1 MEEKN
6 STNTIIHR
14 PMKFRILLLL
24 LCAASL
30 AACSSRRIVV
40 PLEGCVAL
48 NTSSGRS
55 VGRLSGGKTD
65 TLYPVVR
72 GIPAEWRQAEVY
84 FADDFPQV
92 LYQGFRQGRVS
103 EEFCMRY
110 FEAWGRD
117 TADCSARSLRAWI
130 AFAAG
135 VAPDGR
141 FAYRVDSD
149 GDDDLSDEPTSYF
162 AADSASS
169 VSTAVYVER
178 YAGGAIHPD
187 TVHIHPFRRYW
198 GMCIAYDDLRR
209 GSFWTGDDYYTVHVK
224 PVSDT
229 YRDGTL
235 RFEGPDTVEIEA
247 TDRFVR
253 LSGVMHRIDSLRF
266 DGRELRLTRCPEES
280 DPCVLQPGFRP
291 FPFEAET
298 LDGRRIRFP
307 DDFAG
312 RYVLLDFWAIG
323 CGPCRAEIERT
334 LRPCYDRFRDAGF
347 EIVGVAD
354 DSAADL
360 DEWVPASAIAW
371 PIVADRP
378 DKRVQKLY
386 GVRGYPT
393 LLLVGP
399 DGRIVSRDDGDLRG
413 SRLAATLEKLLGAP
427 QR

>member
-1 MEEKN
+1 
-6 STNTIIHR
+6 
-14 PMKFRILLLL
+14 MKFRILLLL

-30 AACSSRRIVV
+30 AACSPRRIVV

-55 VGRLSGGKTD
+55 VSSLSGRRTD

-72 GIPAEWRQAEVY
+72 GVPAEWRQTEVY

-117 TADCSARSLRAWI
+117 TAGCSARPLRAWI

-141 FAYRVDSD
+141 LAYRIDSD
-149 GDDDLSDEPTSYF
+149 GDDDLSDEPTAYF
-162 AADSASS
+162 AADSTAS

-178 YAGGAIHPD
+178 YAGGAIYPD

-198 GMCIAYDDLRR
+198 GMCIACDDFRTGSFTTGGDRYAVRVMPTVDAYDD
-209 GSFWTGDDYYTVHVK
+209 
-224 PVSDT
+224 
-229 YRDGTL
+229 GTI
-235 RFEGPDTVEIEA
+235 RFEGPDTVEVA
-247 TDRFVR
+247 ASDRYVR
-253 LSGVMHRIDSLRF
+253 LNGRMHRIDSLRF
-266 DGRELRLTRCPEES
+266 DGRELRLRPCPEEP
-280 DPCVLQPGFRP
+280 DPCVLQKGFRP
-291 FPFEAET
+291 FPFEAAT

-307 DDFAG
+307 DDFEG

-323 CGPCRAEIERT
+323 CGPCRAEIEGA
-334 LRPCYDRFRDAGF
+334 LRPCYERFRDAGF

-354 DSAADL
+354 NSAADL
-360 DEWVPASAIAW
+360 NEWVPASAIAW

-378 DKRVQKLY
+378 GKRLQKLY

-399 DGRIVSRDDGDLRG
+399 DGRIVSCDDGDLRG
-413 SRLAATLEKLLGAP
+413 SCLAATLEELLGAP

>member
-1 MEEKN
+1 M
-6 STNTIIHR
+6 NT
-14 PMKFRILLLL
+14 RIFFFS
-24 LCAASL
+24 LCAALL
-30 AACSSRRIVV
+30 AACSPRQIVV
-40 PLEGCVAL
+40 PLEGRVAL
-48 NTSSGRS
+48 NTSSGRGVS
-55 VGRLSGGKTD
+55 GLSGGRTD

-72 GIPAEWRQAEVY
+72 GVPAEWRQAKVY

-92 LYQGFRQGRVS
+92 LYQGFLEGRVS
-103 EEFCMRY
+103 EKFCMRY

-117 TADCSARSLRAWI
+117 TAGCSARPLRAWI
-130 AFAAG
+130 ALAAG
-135 VAPDGR
+135 IAPDGR
-141 FAYRVDSD
+141 LAYRIDSD
-149 GDDDLSDEPTSYF
+149 GDDDLSDEPTAYF
-162 AADSASS
+162 AADSTSS

-198 GMCIAYDDLRR
+198 GMCIAYDDFRA
-209 GSFWTGDDYYTVHVK
+209 GSFSTGGDRYAVRLM
-224 PVSDT
+224 PVVDT
-229 YRDGTL
+229 YDDGTI
-235 RFEGPDTVEIEA
+235 RFEGPDTVEVA
-247 TDRFVR
+247 ASDRYVR
-253 LSGVMHRIDSLRF
+253 LNGRMHRIDSVRF
-266 DGRELRLTRCPEES
+266 DGRELRLTPSPDES
-280 DPCVLQPGFRP
+280 DPYVLQAGFRP

-307 DDFAG
+307 DDFEG

-334 LRPCYDRFRDAGF
+334 LRPCYDSFRDAGF

-354 DSAADL
+354 NSAAEL
-360 DEWVPASAIAW
+360 NEWVPTSAIAW

-393 LLLVGP
+393 YLLVGP
-399 DGRIVSRDDGDLRG
+399 DGRIISCDDDDLRG
-413 SRLAATLEKLLGAP
+413 SRLSATLEKLTGMP